1 MENTLFLMCPIVDI
15 LLKMYAHQERGLVF
29 FLKVFSGY
37 RMDPPYKIS
46 FLTYFPCCSL
56 HKEIQLY
63 QF

>member
-46 FLTYFPCCSL
+46 F
-56 HKEIQLY
+56 
-63 QF
+63 